1 MARRNRKPKLPNFPV
16 RAEIESLSHDG
27 RGIAHIEGKTV
38 FIDGT
43 LPGEEVSFFY
53 TGRSRKHDTGKIC
66 EVFTASEHRVEPK
79 CAHANICGGCS
90 LQHMAPEQQI
100 AYKQQTLLDNLQ
112 RIGNVTPE
120 SVLPPLTGP
129 HWGYRHKARL
139 GVKHVHKKHRVLVG
153 FREKGGRYLADLER
167 CEVLHESVGPRLLEL
182 AKLIQGMEALDR
194 IAQIEVA
201 IGDTD
206 TVLILRN
213 LDPLSEADA
222 EILRDYAKTTGLH
235 IQMQPKGPDSC
246 YPLYPLQTE
255 LSYNIPDFDLKMVF
269 EPTDFTQVN
278 PDINLKMINQA
289 LGLLELNETDNVLD
303 LFCGLGNFTLPIA
316 KQAGGVMGVEGD
328 SALVQRAWDNAKRN
342 AIENAWFAVTDLN
355 EDPAQQ
361 QWMQNSYNKILIDPP
376 RSGAAEMMPHIAAL
390 NPERIVYVACHPGSL
405 ARDAGMLVN
414 DHGYTLVSAGVMDM
428 FPHTTHVES
437 MALFKRKTKK

>member
-27 RGIAHIEGKTV
+27 RGVAHIEGKTV
-38 FIDGT
+38 FIDGA
-43 LPGEEVSFFY
+43 LPGEEISFFY
-53 TGRSRKHDTGKIC
+53 TGRSRKHDTGKVC
-66 EVFTASEHRVEPK
+66 EIFTASEHRVEPK
-79 CAHANICGGCS
+79 CAHAAICGGCS

-112 RIGNVTPE
+112 RIGQVTPE
-120 SVLPPLTGP
+120 TVLAPLSGP
-129 HWGYRHKARL
+129 YWGYRHKARL
-139 GVKHVHKKHRVLVG
+139 GVKHVRKKGRVLVG
-153 FREKGGRYLADLER
+153 FREKGGRYLADLTR
-167 CEVLHESVGPRLLEL
+167 CEVLHESVGPRLQEL
-182 AKLIQGMEALDR
+182 GKLIQGMEALER

-201 IGDTD
+201 IGDCV

-213 LDPLSEADA
+213 LDPLSVADTD
-222 EILRDYAKTTGLH
+222 ILRDYAQQTGLH
-235 IQMQPKGPDSC
+235 IHLQPKGPDSVH
-246 YPLYPLQTE
+246 PLYPEQTE
-255 LSYNIPDFDLKMVF
+255 LAYRIPDFDLKMVF
-269 EPTDFTQVN
+269 EATDFTQVN

-289 LGLLELNETDNVLD
+289 LTLLELNATDNVLD

-316 KQAGGVMGVEGD
+316 KQADGVTGVEGD
-328 SALVQRAWDNAKRN
+328 TALVQRAWDNARRN
-342 AIENAWFAVTDLN
+342 AIENAWFAVTDLS

-390 NPERIVYVACHPGSL
+390 NPERIVYVSCHPGTL

-414 DHGYTLVSAGVMDM
+414 DHGYKLVSAGVMDM

-437 MALFKRKTKK
+437 MALLMR